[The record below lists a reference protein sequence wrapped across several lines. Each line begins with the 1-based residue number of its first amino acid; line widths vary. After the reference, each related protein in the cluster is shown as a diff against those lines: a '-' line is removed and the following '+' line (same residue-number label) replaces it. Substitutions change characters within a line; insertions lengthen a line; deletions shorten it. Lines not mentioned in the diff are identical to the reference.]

1 MAVEKKF
8 IAKALDDLEVKNFLQ
23 DELKRASVSSVALQK
38 TPIATRITICVRRP
52 SVVVGRRGRSINEL
66 SEKLRRKF
74 GIENPQIEVVEVMKP
89 DLDAQLVAEKI
100 SHRIEMRPR
109 VKPILRFA
117 LKDIMESGAIGAE
130 IRAAGKIVGKG
141 GKAREFVVRSGYI
154 KKSGDSVKL
163 VRTGTCTA
171 FLKAGTVG
179 ITVKIVPPGT
189 VFPDQVKI
197 EAPKKVVEEE
207 ATIEGEAEKEGKPKA
222 DKKEESKEEKTAEK
236 KEKIEEAAE
245 EKPEKE
251 EPEEKQAKEKKKPKK
266 KAAKKTE
273 EKESVEE
280 KGE

>member
-23 DELKRASVSSVALQK
+23 YELKRASVSSVALQK

-222 DKKEESKEEKTAEK
+222 DKKEESKEEKEVEK
-236 KEKIEEAAE
+236 EAAE
-245 EKPEKE
+245 EKPEKG
-251 EPEEKQAKEKKKPKK
+251 EPEEKPAKEKKKPKK